1 MTDAT
6 GDTLSPIEFQPQAS
20 ADLSFSDF
28 VEQLL
33 QRLEQVRQK
42 RFRYY
47 ESLRSQN
54 ARWVNSSRRF
64 LAWLGAIA
72 FLLTGL
78 VAGLRFAPEPT
89 LQQWSLA
96 GADKWVLITVL
107 AIYALMGAIAF
118 YERATDR
125 TTSYFRHI
133 GVVLVIRDL
142 WTKLQFAVLRELTAL
157 KATNDAGAETGAR
170 ERIRALAEAFCTDL
184 DKAASGELTEWRT
197 EFLASLSELEA
208 AAKKGAD
215 EVTKQIQETGKAAEK
230 AATEAKAAAEKA
242 AADAKAAAKAA
253 EEAGKPGS
261 INLTVS
267 SEFDGEVAV
276 SVDGVEA
283 ARSIGKLIA
292 LERVTPGMRKISG
305 RAQKGDKELE
315 ASQMVDVRPGLQEFR
330 LSLS

>member
-1 MTDAT
+1 MTDTT
-6 GDTLSPIEFQPQAS
+6 GDTLNPIELQPQA
-20 ADLSFSDF
+20 AANQNFSEF
-28 VEQLL
+28 VDQLL
-33 QRLEQVRQK
+33 KKLEQVKEK
-42 RFRYY
+42 RFNYY
-47 ESLRSQN
+47 DHLRSQS
-54 ARWVNSSRRF
+54 ARWVNGSRRF

-78 VAGLRFAPEPT
+78 VAGLRFAPEAS
-89 LQQWSLA
+89 LQQWNLA

-133 GVVLVIRDL
+133 GVVLAIRDL
-142 WTKLQFAVLRELTAL
+142 WTKLQFAVLRELTTL
-157 KATNDAGAETGAR
+157 KSTTDTGAEIGAR

-184 DKAASGELTEWRT
+184 DKAASGELAEWRT

-208 AAKKGAD
+208 AAKKGTE
-215 EVTKQIQETGKAAEK
+215 EVTKQIQEASKAAEK
-230 AATEAKAAAEKA
+230 AATEAKAAAEQA

-261 INLTVS
+261 INITVS
-267 SEFDGEVAV
+267 GEFDGEVVV

-283 ARSIGKLIA
+283 ARSTGKLIA
-292 LERVTPGMRKISG
+292 LERVTPGMRKISWH
-305 RAQKGDKELE
+305 AQKGDKKLE
-315 ASQMVDVRPGLQEFR
+315 ATQMIDVRPGLQEFR
-330 LSLS
+330 LSLT